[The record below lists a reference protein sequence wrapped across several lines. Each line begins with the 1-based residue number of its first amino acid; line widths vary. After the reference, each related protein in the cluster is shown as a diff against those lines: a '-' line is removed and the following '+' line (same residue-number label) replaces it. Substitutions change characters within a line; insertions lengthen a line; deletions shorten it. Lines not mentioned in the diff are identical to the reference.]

1 MLRTTTS
8 VTTTETT
15 NGSMKTPLSFQISL
29 GNAGREGEGAL
40 SEEELFIDKYAEEEV
55 CETLDATSVG
65 PYEDGELDEQE
76 QRLKM
81 RNEGRD
87 EDDFSQRMHEVDRR
101 RIIDALCSSL
111 PVSRP
116 EKEAVKSHFEGLN
129 LDQFGNQKAVKKVAL
144 ATIRHVVDQRRL
156 DYGADWDDLLRNS
169 DEYEDVK
176 ETVLDD
182 ESGFMNLCHNVKA
195 AIESG
200 DGDGWV
206 SAPSRG
212 PDPNLPDNL

>member
-1 MLRTTTS
+1 
-8 VTTTETT
+8 
-15 NGSMKTPLSFQISL
+15 MKTPLSFQISF
-29 GNAGREGEGAL
+29 GDAGSEGEGAL
-40 SEEELFIDKYAEEEV
+40 SEEELFIDKHAEEEV
-55 CETLDATSVG
+55 YETLDATSFG
-65 PYEDGELDEQE
+65 PYEDGELDQQE
-76 QRLKM
+76 QRLNM

-111 PVSRP
+111 PVSWP
-116 EKEAVKSHFEGLN
+116 EKEAVKSHFEVLN
-129 LDQFGNQKAVKKVAL
+129 LDQFGNQKAVEKVGL

-156 DYGADWDDLLRNS
+156 DHGADWDDLLRNS

-182 ESGFMNLCHNVKA
+182 ESGFMNLCHNVKT
-195 AIESG
+195 AIESS
-200 DGDGWV
+200 DGDGWI

-212 PDPNLPDNL
+212 PDPNLPNKP